1 MFIEVRGKLEME
13 NLDDLLLIMSPNK
26 TSIVI
31 SIAIKSRKSDINAIN
46 N

>member
-1 MFIEVRGKLEME
+1 ME
-13 NLDDLLLIMSPNK
+13 NLDDLLLIMSANK

-31 SIAIKSRKSDINAIN
+31 SISIKSRKSDINAIN

>member
-1 MFIEVRGKLEME
+1 ME

-31 SIAIKSRKSDINAIN
+31 SIAIKNRKLEINAIN
-46 N
+46 NENWR